1 MNFAGWE
8 RVSLVDYPGKVAL
21 TVFTSSCNFN
31 CAYCQN
37 KTLKRQV
44 IEELSEETVI
54 DYLDRRRALIDAI
67 VITGG
72 EPTLRVGELIPF
84 IGHLRERI
92 PGKLVKLDT
101 NGWNPALL
109 ARLMECIDF
118 VAMDL
123 KSLDYSLFS
132 DVSIETIRKS
142 LDLVKAFREH
152 EIRITLYPPYIKR
165 EDFGELAELCRGAS
179 RIAVQ
184 QYRRIDGNDQEPYKS
199 GILEEFSGVLSRI
212 SGAQIVLRE

>member
-1 MNFAGWE
+1 
-8 RVSLVDYPGKVAL
+8 
-21 TVFTSSCNFN
+21 
-31 CAYCQN
+31 
-37 KTLKRQV
+37 V

-72 EPTLRVGELIPF
+72 EPTLRAGELIPF
-84 IGHLRERI
+84 IGRLRERV
-92 PGKLVKLDT
+92 PGKLVKIDT
-101 NGWNPALL
+101 NGWNSSLL
-109 ARLMECIDF
+109 ACLMECVDF

-132 DVSIETIRKS
+132 GVSIETIRQS

-165 EDFGELAELCRGAS
+165 EDFVELAELCTGAS
-179 RIAVQ
+179 RIALQ
-184 QYRRIDGNDQEPYKS
+184 QYRRIEGNDQEPYQS
-199 GILEEFSGVLSRI
+199 RVLEEFSRVLSRI
-212 SGAQIVLRE
+212 SGAKIVLRE